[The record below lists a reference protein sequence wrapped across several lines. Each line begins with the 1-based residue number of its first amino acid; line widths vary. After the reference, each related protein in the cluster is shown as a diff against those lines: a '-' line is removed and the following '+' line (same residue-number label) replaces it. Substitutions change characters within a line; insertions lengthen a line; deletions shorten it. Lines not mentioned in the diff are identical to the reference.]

1 MSTEIT
7 KPNAL
12 NALALRVQCDPDE
25 LIKTLKMTV
34 FKGASDAEFNA
45 LVIISNTYELNPI
58 LKELYAFPAK
68 GGGIVPVVGI
78 DGWLKIINRQP
89 GYDGMTV
96 ETSEDG
102 QSATATIH
110 VKDRAHPTIVTEYL
124 AECSR
129 GTEPWKTMPRRMLR
143 HKAII
148 QCARVAFGIGGVQDE
163 DEANDT
169 AMRNVTPATTSA
181 KRETPII
188 PGKKADEPPA
198 QPAPQPAATAK
209 EAPLPAN
216 PATVPATGRQKKDR
230 IERDAKYQTI
240 TEKSGKGKTWFV
252 VAVLIEGKLVE
263 FTTFSQ
269 TLADSLRGLDKGT
282 AIRVTVTLSNPETKE
297 FALEDYTLIKE
308 EGMLV

>member
-1 MSTEIT
+1 VKQGDLPKNNTNMSTEIT

-169 AMRNVTPATTSA
+169 AMRNVTPATTPA
-181 KRETPII
+181 KREMPII
-188 PGKKADEPPA
+188 PGKKAEE
-198 QPAPQPAATAK
+198 PQPEPAK
-209 EAPLPAN
+209 EKLP
-216 PATVPATGRQKKDR
+216 PPTVAAGRQKKDR
-230 IERDAKYQTI
+230 QNRMATLTGI
-240 TEKSGKGKTWFV
+240 TERTGNGKTWW
-252 VAVLIEGKLVE
+252 AVGLKIGTADVE
-263 FTTFSQ
+263 MTTFSESMHR
-269 TLADSLRGLDKGT
+269 SLLECEMGAKLWITFTKSEKGY
-282 AIRVTVTLSNPETKE
+282 
-297 FALEDYTLIKE
+297 ALEDYVLQVEE
-308 EGMLV
+308 EGGLV